1 MKIKKL
7 FSIFGVLLLV
17 TFIYHLAER
26 GSLAFAVDNNLE
38 SPQYMGIQSKESVKN
53 DQQNKETLKDF
64 LQNTEKIDARYTYP
78 SMPAQKNSTPKVI
91 LSAHTPVTL
100 RNLYNI
106 STDNIVSGTSVDFA
120 VLADVRD
127 RFGNTIIKAGTPA
140 TAQIIFAKQTGDNLG
155 KAGKLEISD
164 FHTKTVDGRY
174 VPLSGSISS
183 QGEDR
188 MVLSI
193 VLSVLICPLFLLMD
207 GDDAVIP
214 AGATKTAYTVS
225 DLYSNY

>member
-1 MKIKKL
+1 MKIKKNL
-7 FSIFGVLLLV
+7 SILVVLLIV
-17 TFIYHLAER
+17 AFIYHLTISSSFA
-26 GSLAFAVDNNLE
+26 LAFDDNVVE
-38 SPQYMGIQSKESVKN
+38 SQNIGMPSKEVEQDNK
-53 DQQNKETLKDF
+53 QNQETLKDF
-64 LQNTEKIDARYTYP
+64 LKNTEKIDAKYTYP
-78 SMPAQKNSTPKVI
+78 SMPSQQNSTPKVV

-106 STDNIVSGTSVDFA
+106 STDNIISGASVDFA
-120 VLADVRD
+120 VLTDVRD

-164 FHTKTVDGRY
+164 FHTRTVDGRY

-188 MVLSI
+188 KVLSI

-207 GDDAVIP
+207 GDSAEIP
-214 AGATKTAYTVS
+214 AGATKTAYTVY
-225 DLYSNY
+225 DLYSN